1 MLVRVLEVFVRCR
14 GCLILSPLILKV
26 HLRGLMYPNS
36 ILYFGDL
43 YSTLY
48 REYFW
53 AEKIFT
59 VLAPPEPQGILDSLA
74 FELGFDIP
82 GLLQISELGSGVFWC
97 YRYGAL
103 EQYGSF
109 RK

>member
-1 MLVRVLEVFVRCR
+1 MSDFESSDPQSTSPRAYVPEYHIILWGPIFYTLQGVLLGR
-14 GCLILSPLILKV
+14 
-26 HLRGLMYPNS
+26 
-36 ILYFGDL
+36 
-43 YSTLY
+43 
-48 REYFW
+48 
-53 AEKIFT
+53 KIFT